1 MLLLEIA
8 ELLSHLQFT
17 NSQLQEL
24 FVALTDIATTKPTR
38 QSPDETFDVI
48 NTDDVS
54 QDVSSEGSS
63 DKDTHGTS
71 CSPTTTAPSAIAAEP
86 DAPSTVTTVPV
97 TPTGTAVVAA
107 PDAPSTVIT
116 GPPSP
121 ASAAVIAAPAAT
133 ATTRV
138 FNGVSYQYPAN
149 SASSPFYLVTRS
161 CDIGVFVGWFIFFS
175 VDSFCVVDFES
186 SGKIHLPLS
195 LASPLR
201 SPSVFLLQRRVE

>member
-1 MLLLEIA
+1 MRRPRPPTLAPRLLTVAPVSTSCFNQPPFLLMLLLEIA
-8 ELLSHLQFT
+8 ELLSRLQFT

-48 NTDDVS
+48 NADDVS

-97 TPTGTAVVAA
+97 TPTGAAVVAA

-116 GPPSP
+116 GPPTP
-121 ASAAVIAAPAAT
+121 ASAAVVAAPAAA

-149 SASSPFYLVTRS
+149 GASGPFYLVTRGR
-161 CDIGVFVGWFIFFS
+161 DIGVFVGWFVFF
-175 VDSFCVVDFES
+175 F
-186 SGKIHLPLS
+186 
-195 LASPLR
+195 R
-201 SPSVFLLQRRVE
+201 